1 MAHEH
6 FNGTCEQSARNYH
19 GAIARNFGGGKL
31 GARLSCKAA
40 TPYNGAV
47 SGCLIPLD
55 YDEDPEIELERSI
68 KICPGYKNYQDVKA
82 YSREDRVYAETRPTI
97 GLPPSRKSGVSKH
110 QLHDAI
116 GAWERKPGNKVAFAV
131 IDAYIQENSWRIRKR
146 VMDLYRKGKADPVLL
161 LYKTG
166 LIMRC
171 DSKVKCVKV
180 KVWRSKD

>member
-40 TPYNGAV
+40 TAYNGSV
-47 SGCLIPLD
+47 SGCLVPLD

-68 KICPGYKNYQDVKA
+68 KIRPGYKNYQDVKS
-82 YSREDRVYAETRPTI
+82 YCREDRVYAETKPEI
-97 GLPPSRKSGVSKH
+97 GLPPSPSSAISRE
-110 QLHDAI
+110 QLHKAI
-116 GAWERKPGNKVAFAV
+116 DAWERKPGDKVAFAV
-131 IDAYIQENSWRIRKR
+131 LDAYIKENSWRIRKP
-146 VMDLYRKGKADPVLL
+146 VMDLYRKGKADPVILI
-161 LYKTG
+161 YKTG
-166 LIMRC
+166 LVLRC
-171 DSKVKCVKV
+171 NSKTKCV